1 MSTASSLSTGS
12 SSRFMMRVEG
22 GRVPGQASLS
32 NHIKEWLR
40 PIQPKHGRTKLV
52 TVIKALEYNMHKHT
66 GLDWQPLGHLVQAAN
81 SLEESQRVAMYA
93 QVFAF
98 YLGCVPK
105 YYPASTLPSR
115 GPLEPDQSGF
125 RRRLFPDNDPR
136 ALDAIMFYNCLE
148 QLEVDLTLF
157 GLAYF
162 GVSGIWG
169 GGGAHLEMT
178 CLGVVYHVRKDS

>member
-1 MSTASSLSTGS
+1 MSSLSTGA
-12 SSRFMMRVEG
+12 SSRFMMRVGG

-40 PIQPKHGRTKLV
+40 PLQPKHGRTKLV
-52 TVIKALEYNMHKHT
+52 KVIKALESNMHKHT
-66 GLDWQPLGHLVQAAN
+66 GLDWQPLGHLLQAAK

-115 GPLEPDQSGF
+115 GLLEPDQSGF
-125 RRRLFPDNDPR
+125 KRRLFSDNDPR

-148 QLEVDLTLF
+148 QLEVDLT
-157 GLAYF
+157 
-162 GVSGIWG
+162 
-169 GGGAHLEMT
+169 
-178 CLGVVYHVRKDS
+178 

>member
-1 MSTASSLSTGS
+1 M
-12 SSRFMMRVEG
+12 
-22 GRVPGQASLS
+22 PGQASLS

-52 TVIKALEYNMHKHT
+52 TVIKALESNMHKHT
-66 GLDWQPLGHLVQAAN
+66 GLDWQPLGHLFQAAK

-105 YYPASTLPSR
+105 YYPATTLPSR

-125 RRRLFPDNDPR
+125 RRRLFSDNDPR

-148 QLEVDLTLF
+148 QLEVDLINRIWPGLFWCIRDLNIF
-157 GLAYF
+157 GLD
-162 GVSGIWG
+162 GVRVPILSENNLPG
-169 GGGAHLEMT
+169 
-178 CLGVVYHVRKDS
+178 SS

>member
-1 MSTASSLSTGS
+1 MFKVVVSSLSTVA
-12 SSRFMMRVEG
+12 SSRFMMRVGG

-40 PIQPKHGRTKLV
+40 PLQPKHGRTKLV
-52 TVIKALEYNMHKHT
+52 KVIKALESNMHKHT
-66 GLDWQPLGHLVQAAN
+66 GLDWQPLGHLLQAAR

-125 RRRLFPDNDPR
+125 RRRLFSDNDPR

-148 QLEVDLTLF
+148 QLEVDLT
-157 GLAYF
+157 
-162 GVSGIWG
+162 
-169 GGGAHLEMT
+169 
-178 CLGVVYHVRKDS
+178 